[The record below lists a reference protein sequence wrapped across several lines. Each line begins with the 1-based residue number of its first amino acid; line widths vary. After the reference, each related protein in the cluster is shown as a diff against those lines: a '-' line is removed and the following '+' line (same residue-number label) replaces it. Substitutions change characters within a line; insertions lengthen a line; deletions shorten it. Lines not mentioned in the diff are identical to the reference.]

1 MEPEQKKKLQDY
13 YEKNKEWLEEIALC
27 GDPVVR
33 SMALVILNEGSRMQN
48 DEEKKGQ

>member
-13 YEKNKEWLEEIALC
+13 YEKNKEWLRELALC

-33 SMALVILNEGSRMQN
+33 SMALVILNEGSEKY
-48 DEEKKGQ
+48 DEKQR

>member
-1 MEPEQKKKLQDY
+1 MDPEQKKKLQDF

-33 SMALVILNEGSRMQN
+33 SMALVVLKEGSRMRN
-48 DEEKKGQ
+48 DEEK